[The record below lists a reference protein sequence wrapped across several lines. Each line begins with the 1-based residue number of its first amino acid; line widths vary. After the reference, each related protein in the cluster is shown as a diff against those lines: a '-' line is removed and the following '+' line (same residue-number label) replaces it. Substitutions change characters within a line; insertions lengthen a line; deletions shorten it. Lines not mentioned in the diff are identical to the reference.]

1 MRKRNPI
8 FDNLR
13 GICMLGVIAIH
24 VGSMAVSAEAATPF
38 LVLITNILSRYSV
51 PTFFFISGYGLFYTH
66 PLEEPFSYGRFL
78 QKRLKSI
85 ALPYV
90 VTSLL
95 YICYYSFTSQNPNL
109 LLPENVLFCLFFGT
123 GVYHIYFLVI
133 LLWFYI
139 LFPLW
144 RGMMRV
150 LEKMGLKLGMAI
162 LFVLQ
167 VALYQFSFVFWSYPD
182 WIADNPV
189 LLNLCQYRL
198 NYFPFFYLFVFML
211 GGVIARHYGAF
222 DRLLTRHKLPIA
234 LFFGLSASFNT
245 WLFYR
250 WTNLWGMPYEDT
262 VNYLQQLSLPGLV
275 FTLACI
281 LFFSLLLKQGW
292 YPCKTALRKMSDRSF
307 LIYLVHPFF
316 IDQLELVTN
325 KLFGSLE
332 HVSIALF
339 YVIIL
344 FISYLFAV
352 LWHRLHS
359 SKAKAA

>member
-1 MRKRNPI
+1 
-8 FDNLR
+8 
-13 GICMLGVIAIH
+13 
-24 VGSMAVSAEAATPF
+24 
-38 LVLITNILSRYSV
+38 
-51 PTFFFISGYGLFYTH
+51 
-66 PLEEPFSYGRFL
+66 
-78 QKRLKSI
+78 
-85 ALPYV
+85 
-90 VTSLL
+90 
-95 YICYYSFTSQNPNL
+95 
-109 LLPENVLFCLFFGT
+109 
-123 GVYHIYFLVI
+123 
-133 LLWFYI
+133 
-139 LFPLW
+139 
-144 RGMMRV
+144 
-150 LEKMGLKLGMAI
+150 MGLKLGMAI

-352 LWHRLHS
+352 LWHRLRS